1 MTVPVNT
8 QTHLPADPKNDS
20 PYAVHA
26 REERQRFFVG
36 SLLKV
41 DKHISYIYG
50 LNDDKRTLAPGAKLV
65 FAMDSLLKGWERW
78 SDEGKI
84 VERHIGRI
92 VDNYRPPVRNELG
105 YHDESQWRK
114 FGNQPQDPWQFCNMI
129 VVKEAGEDGRVFTF
143 KSTSWGGREAV
154 R

>member
-50 LNDDKRTLAPGAKLV
+50 LNDDKRTLAPGTKLV

-84 VERHIGRI
+84 VERHVGRI
-92 VDNYRPPVRNELG
+92 VDN
-105 YHDESQWRK
+105 
-114 FGNQPQDPWQFCNMI
+114 
-129 VVKEAGEDGRVFTF
+129 
-143 KSTSWGGREAV
+143 
-154 R
+154 